1 MAKPRVVMNSAG
13 ARAVLTSGPVQAFLK
28 ARADRIAASAGPG
41 MVASASSGRSRA
53 RAVVVTTTPQA
64 MRGEAKDRRLTR
76 AIDSGR
82 G

>member
-13 ARAVLTSGPVQAFLK
+13 ARAILTSSPVQAFLK
-28 ARADRIAASAGPG
+28 ARADRIAAAAGPG
-41 MVASASSGRSRA
+41 MESSSSSGRSRA
-53 RAVVVTTTPQA
+53 RASVFTATAQG

-76 AIDSGR
+76 AIDAGR

>member
-13 ARAVLTSGPVQAFLK
+13 ARSILTSGPVQAFLK

-41 MVASASSGRSRA
+41 MAASASSGRSRA
-53 RAVVVTTTPQA
+53 RAVVVTATPQA
-64 MRGEAKDRRLTR
+64 IRGEANDRRLTR